1 MPLAKPFLAIWH
13 SSRLKVQPILIQEES
28 MKPRWWIALFATA
41 FFALNCGSAF
51 AQGKGHGKGHDKD
64 KHDDDDSSEHVVVSS
79 YDRDSIHEWYHA
91 HENGLPPGL
100 AKRDRLPPGLEKQLR
115 ERGTLPPGLQKKIQP
130 MPVDLERRL
139 PPPPEGCGCRHVIIG
154 GHLVLLNIKTNYVYS
169 VFHFEIQ

>member
-1 MPLAKPFLAIWH
+1 
-13 SSRLKVQPILIQEES
+13 
-28 MKPRWWIALFATA
+28 MKPRPWIAVFATA
-41 FFALNCGSAF
+41 VFVLTSSAAF

-64 KHDDDDSSEHVVVSS
+64 KHDDDSSEQVVVRS
-79 YDRDSIHEWYHA
+79 YDRDSIHAWYRE
-91 HENGLPPGL
+91 HESGLPPGL

-130 MPVDLERRL
+130 VPVDLERRL

-154 GHLVLLNIKTNYVYS
+154 GHLVLLNIQTNYVYS